1 MVYII
6 QDSWR
11 QGWEIGKNNWVA
23 KVQEAK
29 ISDNGIQDSWDRGR
43 RQARTV
49 GLRKYKKLKYKTM
62 VYSR

>member
-11 QGWEIGKNNWVA
+11 QGWETGKNNWVE

-29 ISDNGIQDSWDRGR
+29 ISDNGILYIIQDSL
-43 RQARTV
+43 RQGWETGKNSWVEKVHTKA
-49 GLRKYKKLKYKTM
+49 KI
-62 VYSR
+62 